1 MLLHQ
6 SPFPLVKW
14 NSCRMNKYFTYIR
27 WMAEGIRDSSKVG
40 SRLYAGP
47 DTLEARLI
55 LYFVACNYIWGK

>member
-1 MLLHQ
+1 
-6 SPFPLVKW
+6 
-14 NSCRMNKYFTYIR
+14 
-27 WMAEGIRDSSKVG
+27 MAEGIRDSSKVG